1 MGKSCGGK
9 DVDRSLF
16 TLAFFN
22 SVLNPFIYF
31 VHDHW
36 KIYQALKDA
45 IKWRRREE
53 NISTKSSEKGWKSGG
68 CSDDTDVKISG
79 NAETIGNEEMKV
91 INENHI

>member
-9 DVDRSLF
+9 DVERSLF

-22 SVLNPFIYF
+22 SALNPFIYF
-31 VHDHW
+31 VHDHR

-45 IKWRRREE
+45 IKWRRIEE
-53 NISTKSSEKGWKSGG
+53 NTSTKHSQKSRKSTG

-79 NAETIGNEEMKV
+79 NGDTAGNKEMKV
-91 INENHI
+91 INENEI